1 MWISGARANDLLW
14 WLSYGEVF
22 LRLALGPSHFY
33 QISWREIEPLGLGGF
48 GPQSLIEGKY
58 HSPSPAP
65 FGRKIKYS
73 LCGGTPRTSYVPT
86 QASATYTERM

>member
-1 MWISGARANDLLW
+1 MISFGGFHMAKSFSDWRWPKPLLPDLLA
-14 WLSYGEVF
+14 
-22 LRLALGPSHFY
+22 RN
-33 QISWREIEPLGLGGF
+33 RLGGF
-48 GPQSLIEGKY
+48 GPQSVIEGKY

-65 FGRKIKYS
+65 LGRKIKYS